1 VNCFAAV
8 VTSVRALS
16 EDQSASRASFATSP
30 FLGCLR
36 TMTPIERGSSML
48 ARLSGLI
55 F

>member
-1 VNCFAAV
+1 MTCFAAV

-16 EDQSASRASFATSP
+16 EDQSAIRASFTTKP
-30 FLGCLR
+30 FLARLP
-36 TMTPIERGSSML
+36 TMTPIERDSSML